1 MSKNKKRKAEQV
13 GRVDYELLMSAKS
26 SKFADK
32 RTKRSRTRGD
42 SERNALRDAE
52 DAE

>member
-13 GRVDYELLMSAKS
+13 GRVDYELLMSARS

-32 RTKRSRTRGD
+32 RTKRNRTRGD
-42 SERNALRDAE
+42 AERNALRDVE